1 MMESSFPWEYLLFE
15 GATKGKTITA
25 LRNSKSSRNA
35 LIALFGGPGCVPS
48 SIMRAKES
56 GRLGADGDEEA
67 TKRNY
72 DETAPYIEKSRKAK
86 QKVLKDAF
94 SISGRGC
101 GNGALSK
108 FFQGIGR
115 SMVLLYSE
123 PGQTVFD
130 PFAGHNSRMELCVK
144 AGRNYIG
151 CDLSTKFMEFNQ
163 KRARQLRGKFPAV
176 TIQLHHVDSR
186 KVPVKS
192 ESADFTITSPPYYDI
207 EYYGD
212 EPEQLGKSQSYKEF
226 LEGLQQ
232 VMHENFRV
240 LRSGSFA
247 VWFVNDFRR
256 KKKFHLYHVDTIRL
270 AKKAGFEPHDLL
282 VVDLGNSIRDCFTNQ
297 IVETR
302 IIPKRHE
309 YGLVFRK
316 PESVDDNS

>member
-1 MMESSFPWEYLLFE
+1 MDSVFPWEHLLADGE
-15 GATKGKTITA
+15 AKGKTITA
-25 LRNSKSSRNA
+25 LRNSKSNRNA
-35 LIALFGGPGCVPS
+35 LIALFGGPGGVPS

-56 GRLGADGDEEA
+56 ERLGVDGDEEA

-72 DETAPYIEKSRKAK
+72 DETAPYIEKSREAK

-130 PFAGHNSRMELCVK
+130 PFAGHNSRMELCVR
-144 AGRNYIG
+144 AGRHYVG
-151 CDLSTKFMEFNQ
+151 CDLSTEFMKFNL
-163 KRARQLRGKFPAV
+163 KRADQLRRKFPAT
-176 TIQLHHVDSR
+176 TIELHHVDSR

-192 ESADFTITSPPYYDI
+192 LSADFTITSPPYYDI
-207 EYYGD
+207 EHYGD
-212 EPEQLGKSQSYKEF
+212 EVEQLGKSETYKEF
-226 LEGLQQ
+226 LQGLGQ
-232 VMHENFRV
+232 VMHENYRV
-240 LRSGSFA
+240 LRPGSFA

-256 KKKFHLYHVDTIRL
+256 KGKFHLYHVDTIRL

-316 PESVDDNS
+316 PE